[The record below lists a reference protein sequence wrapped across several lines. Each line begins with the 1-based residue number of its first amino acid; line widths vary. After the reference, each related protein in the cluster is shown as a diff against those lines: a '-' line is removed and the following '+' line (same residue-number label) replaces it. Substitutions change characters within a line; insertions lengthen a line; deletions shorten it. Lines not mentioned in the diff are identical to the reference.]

1 MGKKQGIQIH
11 LETFVTKVES
21 NVVHAKC
28 NGEEFR
34 LNYGTLVWCAGVK
47 PHNFIKNYGFQM
59 DQKGQRILTDR
70 TLRVVGEADI
80 YAIGDC
86 ASVRG
91 NPLPQT
97 AQVANQEGMY
107 LAKHLN
113 DGRPPNAPFKF
124 ESKGV
129 MASLG
134 GMRAV
139 MAD

>member
-1 MGKKQGIQIH
+1 MG
-11 LETFVTKVES
+11 
-21 NVVHAKC
+21 
-28 NGEEFR
+28 
-34 LNYGTLVWCAGVK
+34 
-47 PHNFIKNYGFQM
+47 
-59 DQKGQRILTDR
+59 
-70 TLRVVGEADI
+70 ADI
-80 YAIGDC
+80 YAISDC

-113 DGRPPNAPFKF
+113 DGRPPNDPFKF

-139 MAD
+139 MADLPVISRMTGFVAFLGWRFTYWFLQLSLRNRFMLVTDWLRSFMFGRDLTRFGERSKIT